1 MTPRKRWE
9 EIEKKYFPFYT
20 SDPKAISYEDVEW
33 LLSQAKRVEEL
44 EKTLKALKIDNP
56 YQIPENLY
64 SEWREAHNRVIEA
77 ALQGEGKRS

>member
-9 EIEKKYFPFYT
+9 RIE
-20 SDPKAISYEDVEW
+20 SYLPPQSNVLLGEVAEDIKW